1 MEVVGQEVGMS
12 ITVSGGIQQGA
23 GGGAKSG
30 SNGDSGGNGGNGG
43 NGGDDGGTTAAA
55 SGRAEDIEVDAG
67 IAVSGE
73 IQ

>member
-1 MEVVGQEVGMS
+1 LHE
-12 ITVSGGIQQGA
+12 SGGIQQGA
-23 GGGAKSG
+23 GGGTKNG
-30 SNGDSGGNGGNGG
+30 SNGDSGGNGG